1 MFLIGSF
8 VLNIMLLFLTAYIN
22 SHRTIIIQIPPVPL
36 KDTIVIS
43 KGEANKAFFLR
54 LGGGSIS

>member
-8 VLNIMLLFLTAYIN
+8 VLNIMLLFFLTAYIN

-43 KGEANKAFFLR
+43 KGEANKAFF
-54 LGGGSIS
+54 